1 MMPLRRPRSVSAWV
15 SVLSWSLYAVMW
27 AGGVISYLALGG
39 VGPGDEW
46 TAPLFLTLAGLIV
59 LVSAG
64 RRPAVALLLAG
75 LLGFVAEWIGL
86 RGRWLFG
93 EYVYTDVLW
102 PSIAGVPVVM
112 TSAWMVLVAYVRSLA
127 SGLPLPVPLRIAAGA
142 GLLTAIDLVIDP
154 LASGP
159 LGYWVWRTGG
169 AFHGVPVQNFA
180 GWFAVGAVILA
191 VTHLVARDAGAVP
204 AARPVGLSI
213 VLFFTV
219 LAAGFGLAA
228 PALAGGLVCAVHAW
242 LAGRTARWPA
252 AGEVIIRT

>member
-1 MMPLRRPRSVSAWV
+1 M
-15 SVLSWSLYAVMW
+15 MW
-27 AGGVISYLALGG
+27 AGGIISYLVLGG
-39 VGPGDEW
+39 VRPGNEW
-46 TAPLFLTLAGLIV
+46 TAPIFLALAGLIV

-64 RRPAVALLLAG
+64 RRRGLALLGAG
-75 LLGFVAEWIGL
+75 VLGFVAEWVGL

-93 EYVYTDVLW
+93 EYAYTDVLW
-102 PSIAGVPVVM
+102 PSVAGVPLVM
-112 TSAWMVLVAYVRSLA
+112 TSAWMVLVAYVHRLV
-127 SGLPLPVPLRIAAGA
+127 SGLPLPVVLRIAAGA

-159 LGYWVWRTGG
+159 LGYWVWRDGG
-169 AFHGVPVQNFA
+169 AFHGVPARNFA
-180 GWFAVGAVILA
+180 GWFTVGAVILA
-191 VTHLVARDAGAVP
+191 FTHLVARDGDAVR

-228 PALAGGLVCAVHAW
+228 PAFAGGVVCAVHAW
-242 LAGRTARWPA
+242 LAGRTARWLS